1 MWVAYWTV
9 AATNSPP
16 DPKVPINQTQPWR
29 VRIRTG
35 LRMHAAG
42 VGSDPERAA
51 TGHSKFRR
59 NKSVPQ
65 WRDENP
71 THYPQSLI
79 LSFMSPRPTILLL

>member
-16 DPKVPINQTQPWR
+16 DPKVPINQTQPRR

-42 VGSDPERAA
+42 LVQTPNGPQQSTPSSDAA
-51 TGHSKFRR
+51 NQYLYAGTRT
-59 NKSVPQ
+59 Q
-65 WRDENP
+65 
-71 THYPQSLI
+71 
-79 LSFMSPRPTILLL
+79 PTIHNLDVVI